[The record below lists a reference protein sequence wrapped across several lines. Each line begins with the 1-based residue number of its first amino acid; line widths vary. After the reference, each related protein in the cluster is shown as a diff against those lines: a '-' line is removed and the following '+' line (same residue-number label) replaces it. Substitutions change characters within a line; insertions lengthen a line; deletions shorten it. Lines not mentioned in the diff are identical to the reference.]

1 MIDFTK
7 LNQEKATPMPQN
19 THISQGGKFS
29 VNIVCARGNRKSI
42 TLTKKL
48 AEQLNLGS
56 TVFVTIYGDD
66 GLIVLS
72 STAINEY
79 SAECKFSNTKDYI
92 VYNAQLVHFIADTF
106 DLDYTSR
113 TSMSFSEVSFGV
125 INNVQSAVVMIK
137 NATAAPKTN
146 IIEGQVSIYD
156 NYDINNA

>member
-1 MIDFTK
+1 MIDFAK
-7 LNQEKATPMPQN
+7 LTQEKATPMPP
-19 THISQGGKFS
+19 TSHISTGGKFS

-56 TVFVTIYGDD
+56 TVFVTIYAAD

-79 SAECKFSNTKDYI
+79 SAECKFSNSTEYI
-92 VYNAQLVHFIADTF
+92 IYNAQLVHFIADTF

-113 TSMSFSEVSFGV
+113 TSMSFSEISFGA

-137 NATAAPKTN
+137 NATAAPMTN

-156 NYDINNA
+156 NYDIDKA